1 MVDILLICITV
12 IMVIIIFGVSFYM
25 LIVYCHR
32 KQSTIQLRKKGLEA
46 RYLPR

>member
-32 KQSTIQLRKKGLEA
+32 N
-46 RYLPR
+46 